1 MGCKQNADT
10 NKVAPRFVGKGQ
22 QRGTTEA
29 IHGREVK
36 VRGSHK
42 QDTRLL
48 RKRSDVTFPNA
59 SALEARCTQ
68 TRKAL
73 FLRWADSA
81 SDTPYAGSNDR
92 S

>member
-1 MGCKQNADT
+1 MRCKQNADT
-10 NKVAPRFVGKGQ
+10 NEVAPRVVGKGQ

-48 RKRSDVTFPNA
+48 RRRSDVTFPNA
-59 SALEARCTQ
+59 SKLDARKPG
-68 TRKAL
+68 RHS
-73 FLRWADSA
+73 FLRWAHSA
-81 SDTPYAGSNDR
+81 SETPYAGSNDR